1 MDVKSIVLIS
11 VGILTIGAMI
21 WMILK
26 DVPSSNDKM
35 PNNMDIQDDQ
45 SESVYETIEEKGGEE
60 SIFDS

>member
-26 DVPSSNDKM
+26 DTPKENEKQSGI
-35 PNNMDIQDDQ
+35 DIRDDQ
-45 SESVYETIEEKGGEE
+45 SESVYETVEEKGGDE